1 MSHNNLQ
8 NYYLLNFS
16 LIQHHKYSLT
26 EVENMMPYE
35 LQIYTQLLQQ
45 HIKEENERIEEEKR
59 KM

>member
-26 EVENMMPYE
+26 EIENMLPYE
-35 LQIYTQLLQQ
+35 LTIYTQMLSQ
-45 HIKEENERIEEEKR
+45 HIKEENDKIEAEKR